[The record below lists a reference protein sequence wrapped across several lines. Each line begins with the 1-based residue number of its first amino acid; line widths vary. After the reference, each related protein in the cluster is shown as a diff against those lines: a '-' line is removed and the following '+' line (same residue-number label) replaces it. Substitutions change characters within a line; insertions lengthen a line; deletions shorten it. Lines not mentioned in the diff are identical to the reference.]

1 MSNRSKYNRQVIGLD
16 GVVTTVDIYRILHAF
31 NVQNPM
37 AQHAIKK
44 LLCAGLR
51 GHKNLNEDVDDIID
65 SLQKMK
71 TFLGQQ
77 KIAQIDKDNNQK

>member
-1 MSNRSKYNRQVIGLD
+1 MSNRSKYNREIIGIN
-16 GVVTTVDIYRILHAF
+16 GETAIVDVYRVLSAF

-51 GHKNLNEDVDDIID
+51 GHKDLNEDVDDIID

-77 KIAQIDKDNNQK
+77 KIERIAKDNNKN

>member
-1 MSNRSKYNRQVIGLD
+1 MTRSKYNREIIGLNGETAIID
-16 GVVTTVDIYRILHAF
+16 VYRTLSAF
-31 NVQNPM
+31 NVTDP
-37 AQHAIKK
+37 ALQHAIKK
-44 LLCAGLR
+44 LLCMGLR
-51 GHKNLNEDVDDIID
+51 GHKDTMTDLDDALD

>member
-1 MSNRSKYNRQVIGLD
+1 MSNRNKYEREIIGLS
-16 GVVTTVDIYRILHAF
+16 GETAMVDVYRVLSAF

-51 GHKNLNEDVDDIID
+51 GHKDLSEDVDDIID

-77 KIAQIDKDNNQK
+77 KIAQIAKDNNQK